1 MLIGPL
7 QRYTKA
13 LNTMQRASLVE
24 KSRQKPQERM
34 RVLTNA
40 LKLNN
45 YDAEPLLK
53 SCGISINSG
62 FTQVEGRVLP
72 APRLKVGNIR
82 SKNLLKDPY
91 DDLIDLIKSCG
102 DVCCMCTP
110 YFGENL
116 EDHAQVNDVLVG
128 MGTYFQMQDDYLDC
142 FGAPDS

>member
-1 MLIGPL
+1 
-7 QRYTKA
+7 
-13 LNTMQRASLVE
+13 MQRASLVE

-34 RVLTNA
+34 RVLTDA

-62 FTQVEGRVLP
+62 FTQVEGCVLP
-72 APRLKVGNIR
+72 APRLKVGY
-82 SKNLLKDPY
+82 S
-91 DDLIDLIKSCG
+91 
-102 DVCCMCTP
+102 CMCTP

-116 EDHAQVNDVLVG
+116 EDHAQVNDVLAE
-128 MGTYFQMQDDYLDC
+128 MGTYFQMQVNIMIDDYLDC

>member
-13 LNTMQRASLVE
+13 LNTMQRASSVE

-34 RVLTNA
+34 RVLTDA

-72 APRLKVGNIR
+72 APRLKVGN
-82 SKNLLKDPY
+82 S
-91 DDLIDLIKSCG
+91 
-102 DVCCMCTP
+102 CMCTP

-116 EDHAQVNDVLVG
+116 EDHAQVNDVLAE
-128 MGTYFQMQDDYLDC
+128 MGTYFQMQVNIMIDDYLDC